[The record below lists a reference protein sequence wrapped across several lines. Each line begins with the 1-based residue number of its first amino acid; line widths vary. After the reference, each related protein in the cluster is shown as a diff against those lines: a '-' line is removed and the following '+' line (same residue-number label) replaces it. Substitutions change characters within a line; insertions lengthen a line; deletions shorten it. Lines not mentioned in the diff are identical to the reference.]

1 MKKTIILIGICAV
14 LISMPAMSAIQVTST
29 KTLKNIDISSK
40 DLPLPIVPDYDG
52 IFVGALGQVW
62 KEGEE
67 WQYEANSY
75 IAGVYRDRY
84 YKILY
89 GNIYNLD
96 EEQIGTITII
106 STKSFLIGRITDME
120 GHKAPIV
127 GFIIDF
133 NEDKFIGRLMS
144 FFGPT
149 PHMWGQYI
157 PNE

>member
-14 LISMPAMSAIQVTST
+14 LISMSAMSAIQVTST

-52 IFVGALGQVW
+52 TFVGALGRVW
-62 KEGEE
+62 QEEGE
-67 WQYEANSY
+67 WQYEVYSY

-96 EEQIGTITII
+96 EEQIGTIRII
-106 STKSFLIGRITDME
+106 STKSFLVGRIGNMDGKT
-120 GHKAPIV
+120 APVV

-133 NEDKFIGRLMS
+133 DEDKFIGRLMS